1 MRGMMR
7 TVAIGRAFAVVAKV
21 PAVLCGVV
29 ALVLACGYVQAAVAQ
44 TAAAPIRLRVDA
56 SQAPQKIL
64 HVHMEIPVSGG
75 PVTLYYPEWI
85 PGEHM
90 PDGPIIQ
97 VAGMKFSGGGKT
109 IAWRRD
115 LVEMFSIHVDVPE
128 PGADVSE
135 GPSCEGYYFCA
146 EPAVAH

>member
-7 TVAIGRAFAVVAKV
+7 LLVVAG
-21 PAVLCGVV
+21 ALGWVLGCGCVNE
-29 ALVLACGYVQAAVAQ
+29 AWAQ
-44 TAAAPIRLRVDA
+44 TAAKPLRLRVDA

-64 HVHMEIPVSGG
+64 HVHMEIPVQGA

-97 VAGMKFSGGGKT
+97 VAGMKFRGGGKEVG
-109 IAWRRD
+109 WRRG
-115 LVEMFSIHVDVPE
+115 LGGKVLFYVGVPA
-128 PGADVSE
+128 G
-135 GPSCEGYYFCA
+135 
-146 EPAVAH
+146 